1 MMRHLII
8 GLLLVLRVEAAD
20 MFLHIE
26 GIPGEST
33 SSRHEGWIEVESISY
48 GMLKSASSNV
58 LMNPLNIRKTL
69 DKASP
74 TLIAHVASGRYIS
87 NAVLEVVRSG
97 TTGIRLLQVKLG
109 QVRIAQVQHSSI
121 APRVPPEH
129 VTLSATKLA
138 WTYTEISSVG
148 KPLRDIT
155 SSWDFARGTGS
166 GGTIPADTDN
176 DGMPDDFERTYG
188 LSISTPDADGD
199 LDKDGM
205 TNIEEFRAG
214 TLPNRAD
221 SIFRLAGE
229 RSESGGAA
237 LNWEPTLGR
246 TYRLMGAASPEQPFE
261 FIRFLTEEEASAGR
275 LDIPANSSF
284 GFFTLQVD

>member
-8 GLLLVLRVEAAD
+8 GLFLVLRVEAAD
-20 MFLHIE
+20 MFLHID

-48 GMLKSASSNV
+48 GMLQSSSNV

-69 DKASP
+69 DQASP
-74 TLIAHVASGRYIS
+74 ALIAHVASGRYIS
-87 NAVLEVVRSG
+87 NAVLEVVRSE
-97 TTGIRLLQVKLG
+97 TTGIRMLQVKLG

-166 GGTIPADTDN
+166 GGAIAADTDN

-188 LSISTPDADGD
+188 LSISTLDADGD

-221 SIFRLAGE
+221 SIFRLAGV

-237 LNWEPTLGR
+237 LNWEPAPGR

-261 FIRFLTEEEASAGR
+261 FIRFLTEDEANAGR
-275 LDIPANSSF
+275 LNIPANSSF